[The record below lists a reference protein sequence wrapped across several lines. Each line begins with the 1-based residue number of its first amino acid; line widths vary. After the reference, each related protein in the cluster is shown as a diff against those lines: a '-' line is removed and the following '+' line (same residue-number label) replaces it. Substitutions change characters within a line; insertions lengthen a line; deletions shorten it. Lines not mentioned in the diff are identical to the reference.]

1 MWKWNLET
9 IPLNN
14 ESSYFVYRK
23 FPTAKFRKG
32 AIILLPYKISIILK
46 LKGHIKRR
54 LISTTFDFLK
64 KSYPA
69 VSKLFAFLSKKTDR
83 S

>member
-9 IPLNN
+9 
-14 ESSYFVYRK
+14 
-23 FPTAKFRKG
+23 AKFRNG

-54 LISTTFDFLK
+54 LISTTLNFLK

-69 VSKLFAFLSKKTDR
+69 VSKLFAYFF
-83 S
+83 